1 MYKKIVK
8 NLSLLAAAVIA
19 LGAFPALATAAP
31 ANNVNWSVSK
41 SKIATNLDSDFVSHV
56 TLSLPSVEQNLKTD
70 IVFVFDESSC
80 SAPVKAEVKAM
91 LGQLYEH
98 QQKTGA
104 SIQIGAVQFRGE
116 TTEFA
121 LTALNENTKTDLEAF
136 MGNRPHVG
144 GSNMSMGLLA
154 GEAMLDA
161 DATVDANRKYMILV
175 SDGITYIWDDPATP
189 EQENFGVNFSN
200 ADTPD
205 KPMLAGPDGW
215 DVCYGQKFVPASWTD
230 HLQHVGEL
238 LDTTVSTK
246 ASPYERGVDISGN
259 PFVKPSEM
267 QDYASSVDIA
277 LYQSNVVYQR
287 IASKYHAFAV
297 DMGVEREMAAY
308 PYGPS
313 FMKFLSNGEEVT
325 FDTILNDVLY
335 LVDAGSR
342 VEDYMGYVDE
352 DYDFNF
358 VNDAAALS
366 ITVGEQSYDAV
377 KIADNTY
384 GFKLMDN
391 GKYAYVVT
399 YVPAEGADEHFVWD
413 INEAI
418 TNFACVSLHYD
429 VMLMNPKTA
438 EGVYGEYDANGSQNK
453 AGLYTNNSATLYPV
467 ATNGVA
473 GDPQQFA
480 KPTVSYTVEKPVTP
494 DKPEVPDI
502 PVTPDKPEV
511 PYISA
516 NSSKP
521 GKKPSNSKLPETA
534 DNNLVVLATV
544 CGLMVAA
551 VGAFAAAKK
560 LQK

>member
-1 MYKKIVK
+1 MYKKIAK
-8 NLSLLAAAVIA
+8 GLSLLAAAVIA
-19 LGAFPALATAAP
+19 AGVFPTLATAAP
-31 ANNVNWSVSK
+31 ANNVDWGVSR
-41 SKIATNLDSDFVSHV
+41 SKTATNLDSDFVSHV
-56 TLSLPSVEQNLKTD
+56 TLSLPSAEQNLKTD

-80 SAPVKAEVKAM
+80 SAPVKAEINNM
-91 LGQLYEH
+91 LAQLYEH

-116 TTEFA
+116 TTEFP
-121 LTALNENTKTDLEAF
+121 LTALNENTKADLSDF
-136 MGNRPHVG
+136 MSKRPKVG

-161 DATVDANRKYMILV
+161 DTTVDASRKYMILV

-215 DVCYGQKFVPASWTD
+215 DVWYGQKYVPASWTD

-246 ASPYERGVDISGN
+246 ASPYKRGADISGN
-259 PFVKPSEM
+259 PFVKPSET
-267 QDYASSVDIA
+267 QDYASTVDIA
-277 LYQSNVVYQR
+277 LYQSYVVYQR
-287 IASKYHAFAV
+287 VASKHHAFAV
-297 DMGVEREMAAY
+297 DMGVENEMAVY

-313 FMKFLSNGEEVT
+313 FMKFLADGKEVT
-325 FDTILNDVLY
+325 FDNILNEVLY

-342 VEDYMGYVDE
+342 VEDYMGYVE
-352 DYDFNF
+352 GDYDFNF

-366 ITVGEQSYDAV
+366 LTVGTETFDAV

-384 GFKLMDN
+384 GFKPMDN

-399 YVPAEGADEHFVWD
+399 YVPADGANEHFVWD

-418 TNFACVSLHYD
+418 TNFACVQLHYD
-429 VMLMNPKTA
+429 VKLMNPKTA
-438 EGVYGEYDANGSQNK
+438 EGVYGEYDANGSLGK
-453 AGLYTNNSATLYPV
+453 AGLCTNNSATLYPV

-473 GDPQQFA
+473 GEPQQFA
-480 KPTVSYTVEKPVTP
+480 QPTVSYTVEKPATPDTPDTP
-494 DKPEVPDI
+494 DKPEKPE
-502 PVTPDKPEV
+502 TPDTPGG
-511 PYISA
+511 
-516 NSSKP
+516 SSKP
-521 GKKPSNSKLPETA
+521 GKKPSGSKLPETA
-534 DNNLVVLATV
+534 DNNFVALAAA
-544 CGLMVAA
+544 CGMTVAA
-551 VGAFAAAKK
+551 AGAFVAAKK